1 MIRSRRLLVT
11 CVLLVLLGHVLGQ
24 SKEDVKRK
32 LGTQSNK
39 ATKLLKKTK
48 LDKDEDD
55 RYAAAGLQT
64 TAATPA
70 DVTTAPVP
78 DDFDDTSIDQD
89 DDDDELVQHPGYRL
103 KKDLLRHYRKDIH
116 PVKVWTDTVKV
127 DIGMALIHLD
137 LDERHSALDIDA
149 WMRFNWT
156 DQYLTWDPSQ
166 YEGIDVIHF
175 GGGEI
180 WQPDIH
186 LYNNAD
192 GANMNHFGD
201 VYLLVYST
209 GNVLWVPPAKFK
221 AFCKVDLR
229 MWPHENPTCKIK
241 FGSWTSHGD
250 QISLGLFGGQET
262 VERLNFYTDNK
273 EWILVNTTV
282 K

>member
-1 MIRSRRLLVT
+1 MT
-11 CVLLVLLGHVLGQ
+11 CVLLLLLGDVIGQ
-24 SKEDVKRK
+24 SKEDLKK
-32 LGTQSNK
+32 SSQSKK

-48 LDKDEDD
+48 LLDIVKDEDISPSV
-55 RYAAAGLQT
+55 
-64 TAATPA
+64 ATPTM
-70 DVTTAPVP
+70 TTPIP
-78 DDFDDTSIDQD
+78 DIDDSDITDQ
-89 DDDDELVQHPGYRL
+89 DDDDELVQHPAYRL
-103 KKDLLRHYRKDIH
+103 KKDLLRNYRKDIH

-156 DQYLTWDPSQ
+156 DQYLTWDPSK

-180 WQPDIH
+180 WRPDIH

-201 VYLLVYST
+201 VFFLVYSS

-229 MWPHENPTCKIK
+229 MWPHESPTCKIK

-273 EWILVNTTV
+273 EWVLVNTTV